1 MEESEEHDEV
11 QVLRVVPVL
20 PAVVNLD
27 DSHKLLGKTT
37 SDGPKNFKKNIDFT
51 SITSYLSQPKTDLVV
66 QNAKKL

>member
-27 DSHKLLGKTT
+27 DSQKMIGKTT
-37 SDGPKNFKKNIDFT
+37 SDGPKIFQKI
-51 SITSYLSQPKTDLVV
+51 
-66 QNAKKL
+66 